1 MAALTEISGIFI
13 REFQR
18 WDATA
23 MLSVEMPVQ
32 TGLAEVMGE
41 QMQTD
46 VTVKL
51 DCDPGEL
58 LPDQEYRFIGQWRDH
73 RKYGRQFHASSF
85 ALIQPHTRQGV
96 IRYLVHA
103 GQGLRFGL
111 VRAAAL
117 YDEWGQDAVRIAREK
132 PAEVCQLLASRRLQF
147 DHAAAVNLSTRL
159 GDDAALEATTLDVL
173 DLLTGR
179 GFPRATVR
187 DVVKEWGADAAQ
199 RIRRDPYKL
208 MKFRGCG
215 FKRCDAMW
223 IELGLPPGRL
233 KRQALAA
240 WYAIH
245 SDTDGHTW
253 YPATVAERAIHA
265 NVGGA
270 DVDTVKAMRL
280 ARLGGRLAEVQTDGR
295 GAIYRQPNGNGQG
308 VGMRWVAEKRAA
320 ENEREIAEIVA
331 GAMGE
336 GVKWPA

>member
-1 MAALTEISGIFI
+1 MASLVEISGIFI

-18 WDATA
+18 WDSTA
-23 MLSVEMPVQ
+23 MLSVEMPAIVPDADGQ
-32 TGLAEVMGE
+32 PLV
-41 QMQTD
+41 TD
-46 VTVKL
+46 TTVKL

-58 LPDQEYRFIGQWRDH
+58 LSDQEYRFVGQWKNH
-73 RKYGRQFHASSF
+73 PKYGCQFHATSF
-85 ALIQPHTRQGV
+85 SLIQPHTRQGI

-103 GQGLRFGL
+103 GQGLRFGP

-117 YDEWGQDAVRIAREK
+117 YDEWGQDAVRMAREK
-132 PAEVCQLLASRRLQF
+132 PAEVAALLASRRLQF
-147 DHAAAVNLSTRL
+147 DHAGAVNLSARL
-159 GDDAALEATTLDVL
+159 GDDAALESTTLEVL

-187 DVVKEWGADAAQ
+187 DVVKEWGADAAR

-215 FKRCDAMW
+215 FKRCDAMYL
-223 IELGLPPGRL
+223 ELGLPPARL

-240 WYAIH
+240 WYAIR

-270 DVDTVKAMRL
+270 DVDTEKALRL
-280 ARLGGRLAEVQTDGR
+280 ARLGGRLAEVQTDGT

-308 VGMRWVAEKRAA
+308 VGQRWVAERRNAD
-320 ENEREIAEIVA
+320 NEREIAEIVA

-336 GVKWPA
+336 GARWPT